1 MVLHLKVKTHHFY
14 PITKIIAYTREIIFF
29 KPTRVVYAKHVTIFT
44 FHLKVPNI
52 HGAVVAFFVI
62 TATNKQFVIPKNA
75 FLKRRQLQATRVH
88 VHTRVCNES
97 QIYVNTL
104 AHTNGEQT
112 PLCSTF
118 F

>member
-1 MVLHLKVKTHHFY
+1 M
-14 PITKIIAYTREIIFF
+14 
-29 KPTRVVYAKHVTIFT
+29 
-44 FHLKVPNI
+44 
-52 HGAVVAFFVI
+52 HGAVVAIFVI
-62 TATNKQFVIPKNA
+62 TATNKQFVILKNA
-75 FLKRRQLQATRVH
+75 FRKRWQLQATYRVH

-118 F
+118 SLNLCADAATQNRIKCI